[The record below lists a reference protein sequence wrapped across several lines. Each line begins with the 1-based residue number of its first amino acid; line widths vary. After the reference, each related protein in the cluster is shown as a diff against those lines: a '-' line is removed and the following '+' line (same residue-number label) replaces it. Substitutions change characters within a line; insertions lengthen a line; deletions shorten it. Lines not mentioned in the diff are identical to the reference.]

1 MPPSVPTRLS
11 DHVAEQLLALIRS
24 RGMARGER
32 LPAERSLAAGLG
44 VSRASLRT
52 AIQKLSGQGILSTR
66 VGAGTFLHADVE
78 TWPQQSMSPLAA
90 LMLHD
95 PMYRYDVLETRRAL
109 EGSAAAHAALR
120 ASPQDKDNI
129 RRCFDQ
135 MLANQQRHDATLSAR
150 ADARF
155 HLAIAEASH
164 NLVLIQVMRS
174 LFDLVLSTVARSRH
188 VMLTHEPPS
197 THERLNAQHG
207 AVMRGILEGN
217 ADAARAAMGEHL
229 DHVHAALKKLDEDS
243 ARRERSLRLTSSR
256 HSS

>member
-1 MPPSVPTRLS
+1 MRLS
-11 DHVAEQLLALIRS
+11 DHVAEQLLALIRA

-32 LPAERSLAAGLG
+32 LPAERSLAASLG

-52 AIQKLSGQGILSTR
+52 AIQKLSGHGILSTR
-66 VGAGTFLHADVE
+66 IGAGTFLHADVE
-78 TWPQQSMSPLAA
+78 AWPQPSLSPLAA

-120 ASPQDKDNI
+120 ASARDKDNI

-135 MLANQQRHDATLSAR
+135 MVEHQQRKDATLSAR

-188 VMLTHEPPS
+188 AMLVHDHPRRQD
-197 THERLNAQHG
+197 RLNAQHG
-207 AVMRGILEGN
+207 ALMRSILDGR
-217 ADAARAAMGEHL
+217 ADEARAAMGEHL
-229 DHVHAALKKLDEDS
+229 DHVHATLKKLDEDA
-243 ARRERSLRLTSSR
+243 ARQDRSLRLTSPG
-256 HSS
+256 HSL